1 MFFLKNLMNLF
12 TSKLSLGMDYMLM
25 SKAKELWPLKLS
37 QVYTK
42 YISNVLFVLGIN
54 QRLLSVGQMMEKNYS
69 LHFKDMRCTI
79 FYPSET
85 KLMIVEM
92 RGKSFPV
99 EWKLVLFYDH
109 GALVKE
115 LKEERKVKF
124 YIEKNTFLIFKK

>member
-1 MFFLKNLMNLF
+1 
-12 TSKLSLGMDYMLM
+12 M

-37 QVYTK
+37 QVYIK

-79 FYPSET
+79 FYTSET
-85 KLMIVEM
+85 KLMIAEM